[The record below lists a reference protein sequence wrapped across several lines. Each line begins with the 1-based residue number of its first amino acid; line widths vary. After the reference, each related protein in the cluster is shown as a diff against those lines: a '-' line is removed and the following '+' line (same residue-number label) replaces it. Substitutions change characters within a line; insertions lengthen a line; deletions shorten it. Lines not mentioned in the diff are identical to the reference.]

1 MSPPRR
7 TARAA
12 PLPRATRAVWS
23 PKNDFTNHDTY
34 PYTPCR
40 LSLAGGAEPRYILHL
55 VLLVVLLV
63 GVVDVVDAVGRLG
76 LVIVV
81 VLLAAPRAGVRA
93 ACGDCSSEWRAQRTS
108 FLNE

>member
-1 MSPPRR
+1 MISPTTTHIRTRR
-7 TARAA
+7 
-12 PLPRATRAVWS
+12 VG
-23 PKNDFTNHDTY
+23 
-34 PYTPCR
+34 
-40 LSLAGGAEPRYILHL
+40 SLAGGAEPRYILHL

-93 ACGDCSSEWRAQRTS
+93 ARGDCSKELRGRRTAS
-108 FLNE
+108 FLKE